1 MMGFDG
7 FRRCRM
13 LAWVLMSGMLL
24 TAGPSLAA
32 GGGPPPSDDGHGA
45 PSGGA
50 AFVRVAPVAISLLS
64 DGELGGKMSAAFM
77 LEPAD
82 AQAAADIVAAER
94 QLHDAYLRTMHRL
107 AEAEARSGELTTIR
121 QVKNQ
126 LKKTTDKVLGH
137 GRVKDV
143 LIQAFVRKS
152 VR

>member
-1 MMGFDG
+1 MMGFSG
-7 FRRCRM
+7 LQRCRM
-13 LAWVLMSGMLL
+13 LAWVLVSGMLL
-24 TAGPSLAA
+24 TAGPALAA
-32 GGGPPPSDDGHGA
+32 GGGPPPSDDGNGA

-50 AFVRVAPVAISLLS
+50 TFVRVAPVAISLLAN
-64 DGELGGKMSAAFM
+64 GELGGRMSAAFM

-82 AQAAADIVAAER
+82 AQAAADIAAVER
-94 QLHDAYLRTMHRL
+94 QLHDAYLRAMHSL

-126 LKKTTDKVLGH
+126 LMKTTDKVLGH

-152 VR
+152 SR